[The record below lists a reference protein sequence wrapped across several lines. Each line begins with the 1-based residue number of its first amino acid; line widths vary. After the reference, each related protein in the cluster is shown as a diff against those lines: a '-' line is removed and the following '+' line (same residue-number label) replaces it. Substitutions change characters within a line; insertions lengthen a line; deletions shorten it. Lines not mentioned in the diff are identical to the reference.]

1 MELGI
6 SFYRSEV
13 LSYEEQAKLY
23 KKYGV
28 NHTFIMSNH
37 PDFDKLMVV
46 FREHGLICDNLH
58 APYKG
63 INNMWR
69 EDEELAQN
77 MLVQFYDCVDKCAQ
91 NGIPAMV
98 LHTST
103 GKFFTEVN
111 ELGVKRFKKLFDYA
125 AEKGV
130 TIALENQRITGLL
143 GYFMDHFDDLKF
155 CWDCGHEYGVSGVV
169 GFMKMYGR
177 RLAALHIHDNRC
189 RKDANGCDIDTD
201 DHLLPFESKIDF
213 DDVAKQIAESGY
225 DGAMMLEVS
234 RYEVIDDKA
243 VYGHLTDE
251 QFIARAAAAA
261 GKLRDM
267 IHSYRENV

>member
-6 SFYRSEV
+6 SFYRSETI
-13 LSYEEQAKLY
+13 SYEEQAKLY
-23 KKYGV
+23 KKYGI

-37 PDFDKLMVV
+37 PDFDELMVV
-46 FREHGLICDNLH
+46 FREHGITCDNLH

-69 EDEELAQN
+69 EDEALAEN
-77 MLVQFYDCVDKCAQ
+77 MLVQFYDSVDRCAQ
-91 NGIPAMV
+91 YGIPVIV

-103 GKFFTEVN
+103 GKFFTEAN
-111 ELGVKRFKKLFDYA
+111 ELGVQRFKKIFDYA

-130 TIALENQRITGLL
+130 TIALENQRFTGIL

-155 CWDCGHEYGVSGVV
+155 CWDCGHEYGVSGEA
-169 GFMKMYGR
+169 GFMAMYGR

-189 RKDANGCDIDTD
+189 RKDADGCDIDTD
-201 DHLLPFESKIDF
+201 DHLLPFDSKIDF
-213 DDVAKQIAESGY
+213 DEVAKQIAESGF
-225 DGAMMLEVS
+225 DGTLMLEVS

-243 VYGHLTDE
+243 VYGDLTDE
-251 QFIARAAAAA
+251 QFIARAAAAV
-261 GKLRDM
+261 GKLNDM
-267 IHSYRENV
+267 IESYKEA